1 MVDSC
6 WCMPEPS
13 QYLKYFTTI
22 KNKIKI
28 KKDFTSKGNYRP
40 VSLMNTHIKLLK
52 ILFSKFEFNNI
63 YKGYY
68 IMTKWGFSWECSFF
82 NTLKLINST
91 SHIKKL
97 KSRNHMIITTDGERH
112 LTKFNTY
119 NKKSAILEK
128 RIISFLLLLSE
139 VRQRCPPSLLL
150 FNTVLQVLARK
161 IMQEKEIKD
170 I

>member
-1 MVDSC
+1 MRREHFSIHHMKPASFSFQNQTDVIRKS
-6 WCMPEPS
+6 
-13 QYLKYFTTI
+13 
-22 KNKIKI
+22 
-28 KKDFTSKGNYRP
+28 NYRP
-40 VSLMNTHIKLLK
+40 VSLMNTDIKLLK

-82 NTLKLINST
+82 NTLKSINST

-97 KSRNHMIITTDGERH
+97 KSRNHMIITIDGERH

-139 VRQRCPPSLLL
+139 IRQRCPPSLLL